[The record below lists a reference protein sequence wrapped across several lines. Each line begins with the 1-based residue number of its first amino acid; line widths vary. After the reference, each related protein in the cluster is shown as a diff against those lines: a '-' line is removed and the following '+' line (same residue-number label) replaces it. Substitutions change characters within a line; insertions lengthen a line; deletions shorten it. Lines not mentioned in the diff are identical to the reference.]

1 MTIETGFKTPTYK
14 YPNGHFRYRIS
25 IKRTF
30 TVTWASSSTSVRI
43 AIADSV
49 TFQIVRSTF
58 DYAWLVMLNHLD
70 RMTMIHNISAKFV
83 TNDSRA
89 KSEWSSTCWNVPRS
103 PNCRRNFRRV
113 SSKWKTIKSE
123 LQWNPSTANVYCQLI
138 NQFTSLLKTDEITNK
153 WNF

>member
-89 KSEWSSTCWNVPRS
+89 KSE
-103 PNCRRNFRRV
+103 
-113 SSKWKTIKSE
+113 
-123 LQWNPSTANVYCQLI
+123 
-138 NQFTSLLKTDEITNK
+138 
-153 WNF
+153 